1 MAFGGC
7 HVPIRFAVHDRD
19 LQNAVVK
26 TKARV
31 VQEVALP

>member
-7 HVPIRFAVHDRD
+7 YLPIRFAVRDRD

-31 VQEVALP
+31 AQEVALP